1 MYYVILMSDLF
12 PSTTED
18 ERDPRE
24 DIDTKRDEDI
34 KGDKPPHHED
44 QGATPLFRAGRWSRF
59 C

>member
-12 PSTTED
+12 PSTTVD

-34 KGDKPPHHED
+34 KADKPPHHID
-44 QGATPLFRAGRWSRF
+44 
-59 C
+59 